1 MPTITVCFFAG
12 AQAAAGHAAQALTLA
27 EPITLTSLTDELAR
41 QHGEQLARV
50 LNVSSFL
57 IDGEAA
63 SPGTRIR
70 DGAQVD
76 VLPPFAGG

>member
-1 MPTITVCFFAG
+1 MPTITIRFFAG
-12 AQAAAGHAAQALTLA
+12 AQAAAGQAAQALTLP
-27 EPITLTSLTDELAR
+27 EPMTLTALTDELAR
-41 QHGEQLARV
+41 QHGESLARV

-63 SPGTRIR
+63 GPGTRIP